1 MRSAIREIVA
11 DLPHAILTATGM
23 VIFMYCLIGILI
35 VLATPIPEVMQ

>member
-11 DLPHAILTATGM
+11 DLPHAVLTAAGLAL
-23 VIFMYCLIGILI
+23 FMYCVIGILI